1 MKHTIKK
8 KVSDSLPHI
17 DDYKSVLENVS
28 LLFYRNT
35 FAAIIAV
42 LEARD
47 AYTAH
52 HSERVAIM
60 ASRLCTVLKLPPL
73 KTEMI
78 EMTAAVHDIGKA
90 GISDATL
97 NKPGKLTDEEW
108 QEIKKHTTIGAEII
122 NKAGQTPITTEAIAS
137 KLPEGRLAHIAE
149 GVEAHHERW
158 DGKGYPKGLAGK
170 DIPFVSRIIALCD
183 SVDAMRSRR
192 VYRDPLSVSICC
204 EELSKGRGTM
214 YDPELTDIFLKN
226 WDFIVGDLYD
236 NE

>member
-1 MKHTIKK
+1 M
-8 KVSDSLPHI
+8 
-17 DDYKSVLENVS
+17 
-28 LLFYRNT
+28 
-35 FAAIIAV
+35 
-42 LEARD
+42 
-47 AYTAH
+47 
-52 HSERVAIM
+52 
-60 ASRLCTVLKLPPL
+60 
-73 KTEMI
+73 
-78 EMTAAVHDIGKA
+78 
-90 GISDATL
+90 
-97 NKPGKLTDEEW
+97 
-108 QEIKKHTTIGAEII
+108 
-122 NKAGQTPITTEAIAS
+122 
-137 KLPEGRLAHIAE
+137 
-149 GVEAHHERW
+149 EAHHERW